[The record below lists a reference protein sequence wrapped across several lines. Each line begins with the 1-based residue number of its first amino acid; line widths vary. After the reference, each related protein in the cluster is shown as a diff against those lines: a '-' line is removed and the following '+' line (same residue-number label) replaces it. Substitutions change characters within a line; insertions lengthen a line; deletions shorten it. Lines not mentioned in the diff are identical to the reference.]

1 MDSITQGLLGAAIAE
16 AGFRRRLGGRAVAY
30 GALCGVAPDFDFV
43 ALIGG
48 EWNELVHHRGVSHS
62 LVALTV
68 VAPILGALARRWPG
82 QKQGSSLDWIHLTW
96 WALITHPL
104 LDTCTSYGTQLLA
117 PLSDHRFA
125 IDAVSI
131 VDLAYTI
138 PLLLAV
144 LRARWGKDRRRSAR
158 FAAAM
163 LALTTAYLGAGF
175 VQSQRAI
182 AWAEEELAAEGFAS
196 VETRAL
202 PTLGNLLVFRALA
215 RDGEGRY
222 RVAILSLSA
231 PRTPRWYAVR
241 DDEDPLVA
249 AARETERGRLFEWFA
264 MRFSPAE
271 LVHEDHGFVVRVSD
285 LRYGSMRDPR
295 LSMWGADARF
305 GLEGHLLEWTRWNR
319 RGELDMQAELATLWA
334 HVVGDDAKIAEEMV
348 RAGPERRGRG
358 VQGRRPA
365 DLGAHA
371 RRADLPGDGDD
382 RPLLRSRARP
392 LPARRVAPLREP
404 RLRLLGPARARRQ
417 PARDREDH
425 ADDVTISRARAFAC
439 GPCRAPRGGGTW

>member
-16 AGFRRRLGGRAVAY
+16 AGFRRRLGGRAVAW

-43 ALIGG
+43 AMIAG

-82 QKQGSSLDWIHLTW
+82 QKQGSTLDWIHLTW

-131 VDLAYTI
+131 VDIAYTI

-144 LRARWGKDRRRSAR
+144 LRARWGRDQRRSAR

-264 MRFSPAE
+264 MRF
-271 LVHEDHGFVVRVSD
+271 F
-285 LRYGSMRDPR
+285 
-295 LSMWGADARF
+295 
-305 GLEGHLLEWTRWNR
+305 
-319 RGELDMQAELATLWA
+319 
-334 HVVGDDAKIAEEMV
+334 
-348 RAGPERRGRG
+348 
-358 VQGRRPA
+358 
-365 DLGAHA
+365 A
-371 RRADLPGDGDD
+371 RRARPRGPRLRRPRERPALRLDARPAPLDVGRGRALRPRGPPPRVDALEPPRGARHAGRAHHPVGPHRGRRRQDRRGDGA
-382 RPLLRSRARP
+382 RRSGRGAARAARLTPVTPCALSRSRCWSAHRSP
-392 LPARRVAPLREP
+392 RAAPTRRSLQGRLREP
-404 RLRLLGPARARRQ
+404 R
-417 PARDREDH
+417 
-425 ADDVTISRARAFAC
+425 
-439 GPCRAPRGGGTW
+439 RGGARGVSATRPRSLATAIAAT